1 MTSKNYPAARKSLT
15 VRLTHNPTV
24 ASTFQESDHPNQRVR
39 QYLIES
45 AELKR
50 AVAETCAEAIVSA
63 AKMITNCFLSGN
75 KVLLCGNGGSAA
87 DCQHIAAELM
97 GNLSKDLSRR
107 GLAAIA
113 LTVDTSF
120 LTAYANDSGFEHVF
134 ERQVQ
139 ALGNEGD
146 VLVAISTSGKSPNV
160 LRALGAARA
169 AKLKTILL
177 SSASAPN
184 VAAADILI
192 AVPSNATQH
201 IQEAHL
207 AIEHLICELVETS
220 LFVAPT
226 RE

>member
-1 MTSKNYPAARKSLT
+1 M
-15 VRLTHNPTV
+15 
-24 ASTFQESDHPNQRVR
+24 ASTFPESENPNQRAR

-50 AVAETCAEAIVSA
+50 SVAETCTEAIVSA
-63 AKMITNCFLSGN
+63 ARTITDCFLAGH

-97 GNLSKDLSRR
+97 GNLRKDLPRR

-113 LTVDTSF
+113 MTVDTSF

-160 LRALGAARA
+160 LRALDAARA
-169 AKLKTILL
+169 AKIKTILL
-177 SSASAPN
+177 SSASAPK
-184 VAAADILI
+184 VDTADILI
-192 AVPSNATQH
+192 AVPSNDTQH

-207 AIEHLICELVETS
+207 TIEHLICELVETN

-226 RE
+226 PE